1 MRCKDPCHQFP
12 YLILLTTYHRRW
24 IYGGRDSSGV
34 KSDVWVL
41 SLPAFRWF
49 NIDVESPPRVY
60 HNCALIGKR
69 QALVTGGI
77 DENRVW
83 ATSDPWRHSLGVF
96 DMTTLEWSSSF
107 NANADDYESPQV
119 VQDWYNSG

>member
-1 MRCKDPCHQFP
+1 M
-12 YLILLTTYHRRW
+12 
-24 IYGGRDSSGV
+24 
-34 KSDVWVL
+34 L
-41 SLPAFRWF
+41 SLPAFKWF
-49 NIDVESPPRVY
+49 NIGIESEARML
-60 HNCALIGKR
+60 HNCALVGKR

-77 DENRVW
+77 NKERTW
-83 ATSDPWRHSLGVF
+83 STSDPWRHSLGIF